1 MTGRTPIA
9 IQPVAPEYGIPD
21 GQPLATNQVSA
32 LPEGS
37 TVIAMWFGDKGAR
50 EYIVHREGGRIYA
63 RSQSDVAAGVFDRE
77 KVLTFVTRVW
87 LAAL

>member
-1 MTGRTPIA
+1 
-9 IQPVAPEYGIPD
+9 
-21 GQPLATNQVSA
+21 
-32 LPEGS
+32 
-37 TVIAMWFGDKGAR
+37 MWFGDKGAR